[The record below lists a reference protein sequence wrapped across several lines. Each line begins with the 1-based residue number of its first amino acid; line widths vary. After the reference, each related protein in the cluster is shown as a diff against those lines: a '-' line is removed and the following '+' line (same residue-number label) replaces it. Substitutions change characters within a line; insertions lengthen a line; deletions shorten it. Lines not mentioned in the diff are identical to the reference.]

1 MPSGAPA
8 AREGEVNLGCT
19 ILASVRRSA
28 ILLATILLTAFVATA
43 AAYAHASLGA
53 TEPKDGAVIETA
65 PSLYSLT
72 FSEPVSPLSLN
83 LVRPDGS
90 SITLD
95 HFVLKDRTVEIEA
108 PTQLSRGTHVISW
121 RVVSEDGHPIGG
133 SVLFSIGQ
141 PSAQAPMVEEA
152 VDWMVRGGLWLS
164 KIALYIGLFIG
175 VGGAFALGIL
185 MPGVVAGRRVV
196 VTTLMIGA
204 LGATLSVGFQG
215 LDALGAQASRI
226 VEPIVWST
234 GFGTSYGRTVTAALI
249 AFALAVISMVSRGI
263 IAKSFAVLALLGGG
277 LALSLSGHAS
287 AASPQWLMRPMVLL
301 HAAAIAVWVGAL
313 APLGLA
319 LKRHE
324 PAASQAL
331 HGFSRVIPWI
341 VAMLVVA
348 GVVLAVV
355 QVERPG
361 ALVYTTY
368 GQVFVVKLVLL
379 LGLFT
384 LASVNRWSLTADTEA
399 GDPSASRR
407 LVRAIAVETLIVILI
422 FGAASA
428 WRFTPP
434 PRALAAAVE
443 MPETVHIHTA
453 KAMADI
459 NITPGRTG
467 PVDAEVTVMTGD
479 FGPLDAKEVSLVF
492 SNAAAGIQ
500 PIRRPASRQGHGNWR
515 VENLVLPVA
524 GVWQIRVDI
533 LISDFEM
540 ARLNGEIKLKP

>member
-1 MPSGAPA
+1 MG
-8 AREGEVNLGCT
+8 VNLGCT
-19 ILASVRRSA
+19 NLAGIRRFA
-28 ILLATILLTAFVATA
+28 MLLATILLTAFVVTTA
-43 AAYAHASLGA
+43 ASAHASLGA

-90 SITLD
+90 SLRLD

-108 PTQLSRGTHVISW
+108 PTQLSHGTHVISW

-141 PSAQAPMVEEA
+141 PSAQAPVVEEA
-152 VDWMVRGGLWLS
+152 VDWTVRGGLWLS
-164 KIALYIGLFIG
+164 KIGLYIGLFIG

-185 MPGVVAGRRVV
+185 MPGVLAGRSVV
-196 VTTLMIGA
+196 ITTLMIGA
-204 LGATLSVGFQG
+204 LGASLSVGFQG

-226 VEPIVWST
+226 VEPIIWST

-249 AFALAVISMVSRGI
+249 AFALAGISLVSRGMV
-263 IAKSFAVLALLGGG
+263 AKNLAIPALLGGS
-277 LALSLSGHAS
+277 LALSLSGHAG
-287 AASPQWLMRPMVLL
+287 AASPQWLMRPMVLV
-301 HAAAIAVWVGAL
+301 HAAAIAVWIGAL

-331 HGFSRVIPWI
+331 HRFSRIIPGI
-341 VAMLVVA
+341 VAALVLA

-361 ALVYTTY
+361 ALVGTAY
-368 GQVFVVKLVLL
+368 GQLFVVKLILL

-384 LASVNRWSLTADTEA
+384 LASVNRWSLTADAEA

-407 LVRAIAVETLIVILI
+407 LARAIAVETLIVILI

-434 PRALAAAVE
+434 PRALTAAAA
-443 MPETVHIHTA
+443 MPENVHIHTA

-459 NITPGRTG
+459 NITPGRAG
-467 PVDAEVTVMTGD
+467 PVGVEVMVMTGD

-500 PIRRPASRQGHGNWR
+500 PIRRPASRQGDGIWR
-515 VENLVLPVA
+515 AENLVLPIA

-533 LISDFEM
+533 LISDFEI
-540 ARLNGEIKLKP
+540 ARLDGEIRLKP

>member
-1 MPSGAPA
+1 MG
-8 AREGEVNLGCT
+8 VNLGCT
-19 ILASVRRSA
+19 DLAGIRRFA
-28 ILLATILLTAFVATA
+28 ILLATILLTAFVVTTA
-43 AAYAHASLGA
+43 ASAHASLGA

-90 SITLD
+90 SLRLD

-108 PTQLSRGTHVISW
+108 PTQLSHGTHVISW

-141 PSAQAPMVEEA
+141 PSAQAPVVEEA
-152 VDWMVRGGLWLS
+152 VDWTVRGGLWLS
-164 KIALYIGLFIG
+164 KIGLYIGLFIG

-185 MPGVVAGRRVV
+185 MPGVLAGRSVV
-196 VTTLMIGA
+196 ITTLMIGA
-204 LGATLSVGFQG
+204 LGASLSVGFQG

-226 VEPIVWST
+226 VEPIIWST

-249 AFALAVISMVSRGI
+249 AFALAGISLVSRGMV
-263 IAKSFAVLALLGGG
+263 AKNLAIPALLGGS
-277 LALSLSGHAS
+277 LALSLSGHAG

-301 HAAAIAVWVGAL
+301 HAVAIAVWIGAL

-331 HGFSRVIPWI
+331 RSFSRIIPGI
-341 VAMLVVA
+341 VAALVLA

-361 ALVYTTY
+361 ALVGTAY
-368 GQVFVVKLVLL
+368 GQLFVVKLILL

-384 LASVNRWSLTADTEA
+384 LASVNRWSLTADAEA

-407 LVRAIAVETLIVILI
+407 LARAIAVETLIVILI

-434 PRALAAAVE
+434 PRALTAAAA
-443 MPETVHIHTA
+443 MPENVHIHTA

-459 NITPGRTG
+459 NITPGRAG
-467 PVDAEVTVMTGD
+467 PVGVEVMVMTGD

-500 PIRRPASRQGHGNWR
+500 PIRRPASRQGDGIWR
-515 VENLVLPVA
+515 AENLVLPIA

-533 LISDFEM
+533 LISDFEI
-540 ARLNGEIKLKP
+540 ARLDGEIRLKP

>member
-1 MPSGAPA
+1 MG
-8 AREGEVNLGCT
+8 VNLGCT
-19 ILASVRRSA
+19 NLAGIRRFA
-28 ILLATILLTAFVATA
+28 ILLATILLTAFVVTTA
-43 AAYAHASLGA
+43 ASAHASLGA

-90 SITLD
+90 SLRLD

-108 PTQLSRGTHVISW
+108 PTQLSHGTHVISW

-141 PSAQAPMVEEA
+141 PSAQAPVVEEA
-152 VDWMVRGGLWLS
+152 VDWTVRGGLWLS
-164 KIALYIGLFIG
+164 KIGLYIGLFIG

-185 MPGVVAGRRVV
+185 MPGVLAGRSVV
-196 VTTLMIGA
+196 ITTLMIGA
-204 LGATLSVGFQG
+204 LGASLSVGFQG

-226 VEPIVWST
+226 VEPIIWST

-249 AFALAVISMVSRGI
+249 AFALAGISLVSRGM
-263 IAKSFAVLALLGGG
+263 IAKSLVIPALLGGS
-277 LALSLSGHAS
+277 LALSLSGHAG

-301 HAAAIAVWVGAL
+301 HAVAIAVWIGAL

-319 LKRHE
+319 LKRRE

-331 HGFSRVIPWI
+331 HRFSRIIPGI
-341 VAMLVVA
+341 VAALVLA

-361 ALVYTTY
+361 ALVGTAY
-368 GQVFVVKLVLL
+368 GQLFVVKLILL

-384 LASVNRWSLTADTEA
+384 LASVNRWSLTADAEA

-407 LVRAIAVETLIVILI
+407 LARAIAVETLIVILI

-434 PRALAAAVE
+434 PRALTAAAA
-443 MPETVHIHTA
+443 MPENVHIHTA

-459 NITPGRTG
+459 NITPGRAG
-467 PVDAEVTVMTGD
+467 PVGVEVMVMTGD

-500 PIRRPASRQGHGNWR
+500 PIRRPASRQGDGIWR
-515 VENLVLPVA
+515 AENLVLPIA

-533 LISDFEM
+533 LISDFEI
-540 ARLNGEIKLKP
+540 ARLDGEIKLKP

>member
-1 MPSGAPA
+1 
-8 AREGEVNLGCT
+8 LGCT
-19 ILASVRRSA
+19 ILAGVRRSA
-28 ILLATILLTAFVATA
+28 ILLATILLTAFVATTVA
-43 AAYAHASLGA
+43 CAHASLGA

-65 PSLYSLT
+65 PSLYLLT

-90 SITLD
+90 SLRLD

-108 PTQLSRGTHVISW
+108 PTQLGRGTHVISW

-133 SVLFSIGQ
+133 SVLFSVGA
-141 PSAQAPMVEEA
+141 PSTQAPVVETA
-152 VDWMVRGGLWLS
+152 PDWTVRGGLWLS

-175 VGGAFALGIL
+175 VGGAFALGVL
-185 MPGVVAGRRVV
+185 MPGVLAGRSVV
-196 VTTLMIGA
+196 VATLLVGA
-204 LGATLSVGFQG
+204 LGASLSVGFQG
-215 LDALGAQASRI
+215 LDALDAQASRI
-226 VEPIVWST
+226 VEPIIWST

-249 AFALAVISMVSRGI
+249 ALVLAGVSLVSRGV
-263 IAKSFAVLALLGGG
+263 IAKNLAVLALLGGG

-301 HAAAIAVWVGAL
+301 HATAIAVWVGAL

-331 HGFSRVIPWI
+331 HRFSRIIPGI
-341 VAMLVVA
+341 VAALVIA

-361 ALVYTTY
+361 ALVDTAY
-368 GQVFVVKLVLL
+368 GQVFLVKLILL

-384 LASVNRWSLTADTEA
+384 LASVNRWSLTAAAEA

-422 FGAASA
+422 FAAASA

-434 PRALAAAVE
+434 PRALAAAVA
-443 MPETVHIHTA
+443 MPELLHIHTA
-453 KAMADI
+453 KAMADV
-459 NITPGRTG
+459 NITPGRAG

-492 SNAAAGIQ
+492 SSAAAGIQ
-500 PIRRPASRQGHGNWR
+500 PIRRPASSLGNGNWR
-515 VENLVLPVA
+515 AENLVLPVA

-533 LISDFEM
+533 LVSDFEIV
-540 ARLNGEIKLKP
+540 RLDGEIRLKP